1 MFLIASLRCASECTY
16 LAGNLYL
23 SATEAVDLGMAD
35 AVATSVG
42 DEFQKAAAGLLLTD
56 LT

>member
-1 MFLIASLRCASECTY
+1 LFLIASLRCASECTY